1 MTAPYT
7 LRCLGRP
14 ALIGPDGR
22 PVRFRTRKH
31 LALLVYLAVE
41 SRVAHRRDR
50 LVDLLWPNAS
60 HGEGRH
66 SLSTALSVLR
76 AKLGRPAIKSSRD
89 HVQLVMADLELDL
102 HRLADSQLLE
112 TDLMPALEVGGF
124 LEDFDIPG
132 ATAFA
137 HWRDQQRATW
147 LPHIQAAL
155 RFLIDRCRR
164 TGDFTQIERYADR
177 LLALD
182 DLSEE
187 GMRAKM
193 EARAFAGD
201 RLTALRLFEEWKGKL
216 HAELDAAPSPLIEGM
231 ALRLRRRGWERAN
244 TKEIAPVPTDQ
255 WKGRR
260 FIGRAQEY
268 GTLYTAWE
276 STVGGSPRHA
286 FVVGDSGVGKSTL
299 VERLATAA
307 GLSGGV
313 SSRVQCYDLEHE
325 IPYAALSNLLHGL
338 IVLPGA
344 SATSPEALA
353 ELSRSAPRVREHFHS
368 IPTPQN
374 SQGENSR
381 IRLTDAVQQLV
392 CSVAEEQPVMLVVDD
407 FHLAD
412 DASIS
417 VIHLLTRRI
426 ETDRVM
432 VLLTAR
438 TGELGR
444 SPNAG
449 RLREAQSRLNMTTIE
464 LPPLSEEE
472 SAALVESLM
481 EPGESPPK
489 GPVLQALIRAGAGF
503 PMALELL
510 VKDWR
515 INGERSLALSLEAM
529 TEEPLAQ
536 YAPSDAY
543 RRLLDRLTMGLDPT
557 TRNVLNLAAVLGP
570 RLNDLEM
577 YALMDLSLG
586 QTMSAMSE
594 LARIRI
600 LRDGTHGLEFVN
612 ELIRAQTYLTIP
624 SPLRRTIHGRIVD
637 RLLELGDCAA
647 EAAGLELAWH
657 CVRAGRVT
665 EATPYLLQG
674 AKSAMR
680 RGAPYEAERA
690 LASALDRLEEPERS
704 EAVILLANS
713 LNEQGRLRDSLA
725 LLERTRPLIFEDHE
739 DVARIL
745 TIHNKLRILIR
756 SGGDEAADR
765 SALMDIARAST
776 TDRTK
781 VLGVTTA
788 CRLLP
793 DNETP
798 TLNEELLDIMAEIFE
813 DGLDLE
819 TRSALA
825 LAKGRIL
832 YRQKNLGAAS
842 GVVLNAVSLLSRR
855 GIESSTV
862 VSLRVASAI
871 LASASGEYEDALEHL
886 NTAWRISTRL
896 GNDIT
901 CSSVAGN
908 IAICYSRLGEFSKQ
922 AQWGEEALHYATI
935 SRIPHHIMLHTSV
948 LALAYALTGEA
959 SRCQETLNG
968 GGVLLAPFE
977 DPILHQSWCLYCADT
992 LQLLGNHEE
1001 AIEKARRAGVGL
1013 DADFSVATIVG
1024 KYARWTAIHG
1034 HEVDNKQADGILD
1047 KLMKERASYD
1057 RLDQVEILN
1066 AKVWLDFRNGFGSS
1080 ASREWAEHEVATMP
1094 PGVGILLQGLG
1105 MLDFFTG
1112 ER

>member
-1 MTAPYT
+1 MTAPHT
-7 LRCLGRP
+7 LCCLGRP

-22 PVRFRTRKH
+22 AVRFRTRKH

-41 SRVAHRRDR
+41 SRAAHRRDR

-89 HVQLVMADLELDL
+89 NVQLVMTDLELDL

-182 DLSEE
+182 DLNEE

-260 FIGRAQEY
+260 FIGRTQEY
-268 GTLYTAWE
+268 GALYTAWE

-313 SSRVQCYDLEHE
+313 SSRVQCYELEHE

-417 VIHLLTRRI
+417 VIHLLMRRI

-444 SPNAG
+444 SPNAS

-464 LPPLSEEE
+464 LPPLSGEE

-647 EAAGLELAWH
+647 EAAGLEIAWH

-704 EAVILLANS
+704 EAVILLAKA
-713 LNEQGRLRDSLA
+713 LMEQGKLKGSLS
-725 LLERTRPLIFEDHE
+725 LLERSQPLASTNQNDFAQILSIHHRLRT
-739 DVARIL
+739 VAR
-745 TIHNKLRILIR
+745 TRE
-756 SGGDEAADR
+756 DEAMDR
-765 SALMDIARAST
+765 STLITIARGSKVDST
-776 TDRTK
+776 RA
-781 VLGVTTA
+781 LGVTTA
-788 CRLLP
+788 CRVLP

-798 TLNEELLDIMAEIFE
+798 TLNDQLLGIMSQINP
-813 DGLDLE
+813 DNLDLE
-819 TRSALA
+819 TRGALA
-825 LAKGRIL
+825 LARGRIL
-832 YRQKNLGAAS
+832 YRKYKLKEARS
-842 GVVLNAVSLLSRR
+842 EIECAVNSLSTQ
-855 GIESSTV
+855 GMESSIV
-862 VSLRVASAI
+862 ASLYVASAI
-871 LASASGEYEDALEHL
+871 LAIADGEYTSALCQL
-886 NTAWRISTRL
+886 NSAWRISVRL
-896 GNDIT
+896 GNDFIS
-901 CSSVAGN
+901 SSVAGN
-908 IAICYSRLGEFSKQ
+908 LAVCHCRMGNFGDQIE
-922 AQWGEEALHYATI
+922 WGKRAVGYA
-935 SRIPHHIMLHTSV
+935 RITHVPQHVMLHTSI
-948 LALAYALTGEA
+948 LALGYALTEDSSKA
-959 SRCQETLNG
+959 AQILETTDS
-968 GGVLLAPFE
+968 LLARTQ
-977 DPILHQSWCLYCADT
+977 DRAVYQSWCLYSADS
-992 LQLLGNHEE
+992 LLVMGRTEE
-1001 AIEKARRAGVGL
+1001 ATEKARGAGVGTP
-1013 DADFSVATIVG
+1013 AEFSIATIVG
-1024 KYARWTAIHG
+1024 KYARWTALEGASGDH
-1034 HEVDNKQADGILD
+1034 DLAARTLD
-1047 KLMKERASYD
+1047 HLMTKRMCYD
-1057 RLDQVEILN
+1057 RLDQVEVIN
-1066 AKVWLDFRNGFGSS
+1066 AKSWFDSKLGRNYKDNFMQFE
-1080 ASREWAEHEVATMP
+1080 RELEAMP
-1094 PGVGILLQGLG
+1094 PGVSILLRRLG
-1105 MLDFFTG
+1105 MMDFSD
-1112 ER
+1112 

>member
-1 MTAPYT
+1 MTVPHT
-7 LRCLGRP
+7 LCCLGQP
-14 ALIGPDGR
+14 GLIGPDGR
-22 PVRFRTRKH
+22 AVRFRTRKH

-41 SRVAHRRDR
+41 SRVAHRRER
-50 LVDLLWPNAS
+50 LVELLWPNAS

-76 AKLGRPAIKSSRD
+76 AKLGRAAIKSSRD

-102 HRLADSQLLE
+102 HRLTDGQLLE

-147 LPHIQAAL
+147 LPQIQAAL

-164 TGDFTQIERYADR
+164 TGDFAQIERYADR

-182 DLSEE
+182 DLNEE

-201 RLTALRLFEEWKGKL
+201 RLTALRLFEEWKEKL
-216 HAELDAAPSPLIEGM
+216 HTELDAAPSPLIEGM

-260 FIGRAQEY
+260 FIGRTQEY
-268 GTLYTAWE
+268 GALYTVWE

-407 FHLAD
+407 LHLAD

-417 VIHLLTRRI
+417 VIHLLMRRI

-444 SPNAG
+444 SPNASK
-449 RLREAQSRLNMTTIE
+449 LREAQARLNMTTIE
-464 LPPLSEEE
+464 LPPLSDEE

-481 EPGESPPK
+481 EPDEPPPK
-489 GPVLQALIRAGAGF
+489 GAVLQALIRAGAGF

-536 YAPSDAY
+536 SAPGDAY

-637 RLLELGDCAA
+637 RLLGLGDCAA
-647 EAAGLELAWH
+647 EAAGLEIAWH

-690 LASALDRLEEPERS
+690 LASALDRLGEPERS
-704 EAVILLANS
+704 EAVLLLAKS
-713 LNEQGRLRDSLA
+713 LNEQGKLKDSLE
-725 LLERTRPLIFEDHE
+725 LLERCRPLVSEDQE

-745 TIHNKLRILIR
+745 TLHNKLRVLPR
-756 SGGDEAADR
+756 SGDDEAVDR
-765 SALMDIARAST
+765 SALMAITRTST
-776 TDRTK
+776 TDSTR
-781 VLGVTTA
+781 VFGITTA
-788 CRLLP
+788 CRMLP
-793 DNETP
+793 ENETP
-798 TLNEELLDIMAEIFE
+798 AINRELLDIMDKILE
-813 DGLDLE
+813 DKLDLE
-819 TRSALA
+819 ARGALA

-832 YRQKNLGAAS
+832 YRQKDLSGARREVTDAVTLLTSRGLEGSIVAS
-842 GVVLNAVSLLSRR
+842 LQ
-855 GIESSTV
+855 
-862 VSLRVASAI
+862 VASAI
-871 LASASGEYEDALEHL
+871 LATAAGEYEPALAHL
-886 NTAWRISTRL
+886 NTAWQISTRL
-896 GNDIT
+896 GNDII
-901 CSSVAGN
+901 CSSVASN
-908 IAICYSRLGEFSKQ
+908 IAICCSRLGQFSEQ
-922 AQWGEEALHYATI
+922 ALWGRKSFQHAT
-935 SRIPHHIMLHTSV
+935 RTHIPHHIMLSASV
-948 LALAYALTGEA
+948 LALAYALMEKPSQCLEMLEEGEI
-959 SRCQETLNG
+959 
-968 GGVLLAPFE
+968 LLASFE
-977 DPILHQSWCLYCADT
+977 DPIAHQSWCLYCADT
-992 LQLLGNHEE
+992 LHLLGKHEE
-1001 AIEKARRAGVGL
+1001 AIKKARRAGVGSS
-1013 DADFSVATIVG
+1013 ADFSLATIVG
-1024 KYARWTAIHG
+1024 KYARWTAILG
-1034 HEVDNKQADGILD
+1034 HQVDSTQAGNILNQ
-1047 KLMKERASYD
+1047 LMMQRASYD

-1066 AKVWLDFRNGFGSS
+1066 AKVWFDFKNGCGSNVG
-1080 ASREWAEHEVATMP
+1080 REWIQRELGTVP
-1094 PGVGILLQGLG
+1094 PGVTDLLQRLG
-1105 MLDFFTG
+1105 MLDFTAG
-1112 ER
+1112 QM

>member
-1 MTAPYT
+1 M
-7 LRCLGRP
+7 
-14 ALIGPDGR
+14 
-22 PVRFRTRKH
+22 RFRTRKH

-41 SRVAHRRDR
+41 YRVAHRRER
-50 LVDLLWPNAS
+50 LVELLWPAATP
-60 HGEGRH
+60 GEGRH

-76 AKLGRPAIKSSRD
+76 AKLGRAAIKSSRD
-89 HVQLVMADLELDL
+89 HVQLIMAELELDL
-102 HRLADSQLLE
+102 HRLTDGQLLE

-147 LPHIQAAL
+147 LPQIQAAL

-164 TGDFTQIERYADR
+164 TGDFAQIERYADR

-182 DLSEE
+182 DLNEE

-201 RLTALRLFEEWKGKL
+201 RLTALRLFEEWKEKL
-216 HAELDAAPSPLIEGM
+216 HTELDAAPSTLIEGM
-231 ALRLRRRGWERAN
+231 AIRLRRRGWERAN

-260 FIGRAQEY
+260 FIGRTHEY
-268 GTLYTAWE
+268 GTLYEAWE
-276 STVGGSPRHA
+276 STVGSSPRHA
-286 FVVGDSGVGKSTL
+286 FVVGDSGIGKSTL
-299 VERLATAA
+299 VDRLATAA

-344 SATSPEALA
+344 SATSPDALA
-353 ELSRSAPRVREHFHS
+353 EISRSAPRVREHFHS
-368 IPTPQN
+368 IPTPQD

-407 FHLAD
+407 LHLAD

-417 VIHLLTRRI
+417 VIHLLMRQI

-444 SPNAG
+444 SPNAS
-449 RLREAQSRLNMTTIE
+449 RLREAQTRLNMTTIE
-464 LPPLSEEE
+464 LPPLSDEE
-472 SAALVESLM
+472 SAELVESLM
-481 EPGESPPK
+481 EPDESPPK
-489 GPVLQALIRAGAGF
+489 GAVLQALIRAGAGF

-515 INGERSLALSLEAM
+515 INGERSLALSLGAM
-529 TEEPLAQ
+529 TEEPLANF
-536 YAPSDAY
+536 ASGDAY

-577 YALMDLSLG
+577 YTLMDLSLG

-637 RLLELGDCAA
+637 RLLELGERAA
-647 EAAGLELAWH
+647 EAAGLEIAWH

-674 AKSAMR
+674 AKSAMQ

-690 LASALDRLEEPERS
+690 LASALDRL
-704 EAVILLANS
+704 
-713 LNEQGRLRDSLA
+713 
-725 LLERTRPLIFEDHE
+725 
-739 DVARIL
+739 
-745 TIHNKLRILIR
+745 
-756 SGGDEAADR
+756 GG
-765 SALMDIARAST
+765 T
-776 TDRTK
+776 
-781 VLGVTTA
+781 G
-788 CRLLP
+788 
-793 DNETP
+793 
-798 TLNEELLDIMAEIFE
+798 AE
-813 DGLDLE
+813 
-819 TRSALA
+819 
-825 LAKGRIL
+825 
-832 YRQKNLGAAS
+832 
-842 GVVLNAVSLLSRR
+842 
-855 GIESSTV
+855 
-862 VSLRVASAI
+862 
-871 LASASGEYEDALEHL
+871 
-886 NTAWRISTRL
+886 
-896 GNDIT
+896 
-901 CSSVAGN
+901 
-908 IAICYSRLGEFSKQ
+908 
-922 AQWGEEALHYATI
+922 
-935 SRIPHHIMLHTSV
+935 
-948 LALAYALTGEA
+948 
-959 SRCQETLNG
+959 
-968 GGVLLAPFE
+968 
-977 DPILHQSWCLYCADT
+977 
-992 LQLLGNHEE
+992 
-1001 AIEKARRAGVGL
+1001 
-1013 DADFSVATIVG
+1013 
-1024 KYARWTAIHG
+1024 
-1034 HEVDNKQADGILD
+1034 
-1047 KLMKERASYD
+1047 
-1057 RLDQVEILN
+1057 
-1066 AKVWLDFRNGFGSS
+1066 
-1080 ASREWAEHEVATMP
+1080 
-1094 PGVGILLQGLG
+1094 
-1105 MLDFFTG
+1105 
-1112 ER
+1112 